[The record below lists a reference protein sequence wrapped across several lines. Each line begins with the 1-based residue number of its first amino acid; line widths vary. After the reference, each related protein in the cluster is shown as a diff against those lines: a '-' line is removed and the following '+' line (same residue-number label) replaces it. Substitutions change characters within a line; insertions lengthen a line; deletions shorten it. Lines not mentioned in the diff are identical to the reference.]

1 MTFVFGISI
10 DAILTRNFSS
20 CHTEIVLCTP
30 KGYSKRVS
38 PTKLFCFKFMLLILM
53 AMCTDNN
60 FCWEISKFT
69 FKLESFEPRKIT
81 KLPFTTF
88 KGWTSWNTSWNDWKS
103 AAYCIFDHCFSFIS
117 VMLCCN
123 AQISAE
129 KIFVNYRIPSVPQ
142 LCFDHKWIVRLN
154 RIKE

>member
-1 MTFVFGISI
+1 
-10 DAILTRNFSS
+10 
-20 CHTEIVLCTP
+20 
-30 KGYSKRVS
+30 
-38 PTKLFCFKFMLLILM
+38 MLLILM

-103 AAYCIFDHCFSFIS
+103 AAYCIFDHCFTFIS

-129 KIFVNYRIPSVPQ
+129 NIFVNYRIPSVSQ

-154 RIKE
+154 RIKETKTEISGLFARFFAWTIFYHGYFSVKIGHCKLYEIVL